1 MDYNKIYNEI
11 INKRINEFPAG
22 YYEVHHI
29 IPVSLGGT
37 DDEGNLV
44 KLTAKEHFMCHFLLV
59 KIHKGN
65 TESYI
70 KMIKAFMM
78 MCSCQNELQQR
89 YMTSNRYSKLR
100 EDFSKYQS
108 DKMSGDG
115 NPQFGK
121 KWYTNLQSN
130 ESKRFLPE
138 NAPTGWVT
146 GRNKIIKASSR
157 CGVEIITSNSVNARK
172 ICDECLRKDPLP
184 KVKVPKSKS
193 KLRVLLVAKEII
205 CENCGVTFTAKGER
219 KLCSLRCV
227 RKYAANQHKVSIQDD
242 VGNIF
247 GSLTDAAKFHGVT
260 VEAIR
265 YRIKTKKYKII

>member
-59 KIHKGN
+59 
-65 TESYI
+65 
-70 KMIKAFMM
+70 
-78 MCSCQNELQQR
+78 
-89 YMTSNRYSKLR
+89 
-100 EDFSKYQS
+100 
-108 DKMSGDG
+108 
-115 NPQFGK
+115 
-121 KWYTNLQSN
+121 
-130 ESKRFLPE
+130 
-138 NAPTGWVT
+138 
-146 GRNKIIKASSR
+146 
-157 CGVEIITSNSVNARK
+157 
-172 ICDECLRKDPLP
+172 
-184 KVKVPKSKS
+184 
-193 KLRVLLVAKEII
+193 AKEII
-205 CENCGVTFTAKGER
+205 CENCGVTLTAKGER